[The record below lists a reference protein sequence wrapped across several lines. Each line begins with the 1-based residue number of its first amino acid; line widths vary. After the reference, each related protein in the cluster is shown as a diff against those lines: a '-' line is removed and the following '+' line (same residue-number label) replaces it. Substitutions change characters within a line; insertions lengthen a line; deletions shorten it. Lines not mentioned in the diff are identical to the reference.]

1 MGVDLTIYFEATED
15 GTGDNLR
22 TTDGPLLDD
31 HLTLARQPKIW
42 DAIKRSG
49 FQRAAGRVVIYRD
62 AERLVTD
69 RDGLGNPLTWVTAHE
84 LRSVLE
90 REVLGDWTSAVLA
103 LLQRIPADVRLY
115 LWWR

>member
-69 RDGLGNPLTWVTAHE
+69 RDGLGNPLR
-84 LRSVLE
+84 LRSNTLRHLFPGHVIHGFRRGLSDE
-90 REVLGDWTSAVLA
+90 FG
-103 LLQRIPADVRLY
+103 
-115 LWWR
+115 